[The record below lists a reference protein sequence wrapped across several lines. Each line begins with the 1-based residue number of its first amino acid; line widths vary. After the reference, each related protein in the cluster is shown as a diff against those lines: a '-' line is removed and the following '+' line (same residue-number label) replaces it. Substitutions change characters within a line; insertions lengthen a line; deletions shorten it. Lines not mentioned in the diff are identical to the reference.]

1 MSAPLLRSPAL
12 PFAASGRGSS
22 RRARALGLAAAS
34 AVALGA
40 LLSADAGAATDR
52 KLTIDQASGAWD
64 MSLADTNRRCRLVLR
79 GEAEGGAQAPAI
91 QTLAIQAL
99 AMPAGCRRA
108 LPILA
113 DAGGWRAGE
122 DGRLR
127 MVARDGA
134 PVLEFAMQP
143 AGDLVATGPE
153 GETYTLSPADP
164 ARRAQLAQ
172 AATPVTA
179 PPAVPVSAPVSA
191 PPAARP
197 APGFQL
203 VQTPKPAPADA
214 AKSAASVAGRYAVL
228 REEGRDTGCMVTLD
242 DKGRGVQGA
251 SKAVL
256 APACRDQG
264 IVIFDPAGWR
274 FDKGRLVLIARKG
287 HSATFDLQANG
298 AWLKDPKEGGK
309 ALGLKK
315 L

>member
-1 MSAPLLRSPAL
+1 MSE
-12 PFAASGRGSS
+12 RGSF
-22 RRARALGLAAAS
+22 RPARALSLCAL
-34 AVALGA
+34 ALGA

-52 KLTIDQASGAWD
+52 KLTIDQATGAWD

-79 GEAEGGAQAPAI
+79 GEAEGAA
-91 QTLAIQAL
+91 QAL

-113 DAGGWRAGE
+113 EAGGWRAGE

-127 MVARDGA
+127 VVARDGG
-134 PVLEFAMQP
+134 PVLEFSMQP
-143 AGDLVATGPE
+143 AGDLLATGPE

-164 ARRAQLAQ
+164 AKRAQLAQ
-172 AATPVTA
+172 TA
-179 PPAVPVSAPVSA
+179 APVSA
-191 PPAARP
+191 PPAAPVSAPPAAARP
-197 APGFQL
+197 TPGFQL
-203 VQTPKPAPADA
+203 AQTPKPAPADA
-214 AKSAASVAGRYAVL
+214 GKSAASVAGRYAVL